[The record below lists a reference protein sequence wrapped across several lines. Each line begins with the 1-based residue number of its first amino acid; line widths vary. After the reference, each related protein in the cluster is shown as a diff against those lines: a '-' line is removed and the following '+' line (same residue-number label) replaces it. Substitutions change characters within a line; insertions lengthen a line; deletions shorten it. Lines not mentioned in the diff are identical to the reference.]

1 MNKQEKFWHSE
12 YASEYIKRNQKFDI
26 DLGVA
31 AWKKMLTEVDLNT
44 LSSVLELGCNI
55 GRNLHIFEQLLPE
68 AQKSIVEI
76 SPLAFNT
83 VTQNFKLKDSQNKS
97 ILESDLPLYSFDL
110 VFTSGVLIHVNP
122 NDLIKTMSKMY
133 NYSKKYI
140 LICEMFSRTPKTVHY
155 RNEDDLLFTRDFG
168 RLFLENYSCKVVDYG
183 FLWGH
188 YFDAAGFDDANFWLF
203 EK

>member
-122 NDLIKTMSKMY
+122 N
-133 NYSKKYI
+133 
-140 LICEMFSRTPKTVHY
+140 V
-155 RNEDDLLFTRDFG
+155 
-168 RLFLENYSCKVVDYG
+168 
-183 FLWGH
+183 
-188 YFDAAGFDDANFWLF
+188 
-203 EK
+203 